1 LSNASGEVE
10 AQYWKVI
17 KEGQKDKKKG
27 SKGGKGKGK
36 GGKGKVSFNER
47 WL

>member
-1 LSNASGEVE
+1 M
-10 AQYWKVI
+10 I